1 VDALRFCVTNKDQQ
15 LCPLKQVCHN
25 GPSHSPLIGAHFTT
39 TKDVGQQWVP
49 VIDAPNTWILIK
61 TKTKEGE
68 SQSSLCMDYTTLIG
82 GGSSN
87 NYGVGP
93 S

>member
-1 VDALRFCVTNKDQQ
+1 MSIKTSM
-15 LCPLKQVCHN
+15 PN

-49 VIDAPNTWILIK
+49 VIDAPNTLILI
-61 TKTKEGE
+61 KTKEGE
-68 SQSSLCMDYTTLIG
+68 SQSSLCMDYTTSIG
-82 GGSSN
+82 GKSSN

-93 S
+93 CGGWMSPNQD